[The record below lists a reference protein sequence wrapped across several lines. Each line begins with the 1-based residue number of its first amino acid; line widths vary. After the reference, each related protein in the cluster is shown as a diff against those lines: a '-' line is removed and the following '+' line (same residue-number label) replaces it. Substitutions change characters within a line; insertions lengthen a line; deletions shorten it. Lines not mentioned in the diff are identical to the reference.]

1 MTTFAVTTSTGLTLA
16 GNGAT
21 ARVRAALADIEAA
34 GRPEIWITVR
44 AADDLLADAA
54 AVDEAVAAGKD
65 LPLAGLLLAVKNNV
79 DVAGIDTTAACP
91 GFAYTPAQDAVAVSR
106 LRAAGA
112 IVLGAT
118 NLDQF
123 ATGLVGT
130 RSPHG
135 AVRDARRPDF
145 ISGGSSSG
153 SAVAVALG
161 LADIAVGTDT
171 AGSGRV
177 PAGLQGIVG
186 IKATLNVV
194 STAGVV
200 PACRSWDAVTI
211 FARDLGTAELA
222 MGTMAGGSRPWP
234 ADIRLA
240 APARPRVA
248 YPSSLP
254 ELPLSWAAEFGRQI
268 ARLEAAGVKAEPIE
282 FDVFLEAARLL
293 YDGGLVAERY
303 AAVGAFVDAASEGA
317 DSAGSPA
324 GDPAGLDPTVAGIV
338 RGAGQVPAHL
348 YVADTGRLEGLKR
361 QAMARLEGFDALVVP
376 TAPFHPTLAE
386 VAADPVGVNS
396 RMGTYTN
403 FCNLFDLSAVAVPAG
418 EAEGAQFGLT
428 VVGRTFDDA
437 VVADIARRIETPA
450 VPPALFAAGAAAARQ
465 LPAGEPWP
473 VRAGATSVPLVVV
486 GAHRKGQPLAHQLE
500 TLGAAWDGHVRTA
513 ARYRMAS
520 LDTQPPKPGVYRSED
535 GAELVAERWLL
546 SEAALGKFLAALPE
560 PMLLGSVRLND
571 GSSAVGFACDAVAA
585 SNGKD
590 ITAYGDWLAA
600 LAASQSGQEGPGDDG
615 LGGERLE
622 EDAAAREISGQNSRN
637 TFGAA
642 LLVGLTRGLQS
653 GTKRA

>member
-1 MTTFAVTTSTGLTLA
+1 MSTTFAGPGATAEGQ
-16 GNGAT
+16 GAT
-21 ARVRAALADIEAA
+21 ARVRAALAAIEAS

-44 AADDLLADAA
+44 AADELLAEAA
-54 AVDEAVAAGKD
+54 AVDEAVAAGTD

-91 GFAYTPAQDAVAVSR
+91 GFAYTPGQDAEAVAR

-112 IVLGAT
+112 VVVGAT

-135 AVRDARRPDF
+135 AVRDARRPDR

-161 LADIAVGTDT
+161 LADIAIGTDT

-194 STAGVV
+194 STDGVV

-222 MGTMAGGSRPWP
+222 MGTMAGGARPWP
-234 ADIRLA
+234 ADVRLA
-240 APARPRVA
+240 APSRPRVA

-254 ELPLSWAAEFGRQI
+254 ELPQTWADEFGRQI
-268 ARLEAAGVKAEPIE
+268 ASLQASGVDAEPIE
-282 FDVFLEAARLL
+282 FDVFLQAARLL

-303 AAVGAFVDAASEGA
+303 AAVGAFVDAAG
-317 DSAGSPA
+317 AGSEN
-324 GDPAGLDPTVAGIV
+324 PAGLDPTVAGIV
-338 RGAGQVPAHL
+338 RRAGQVPAHQ
-348 YVADTGRLEGLKR
+348 YVADTARLDGLKR

-376 TAPFHPTLAE
+376 TAPFHPSLAD

-403 FCNLFDLSAVAVPAG
+403 FCNLFDLCAVAVPA
-418 EAEGAQFGLT
+418 AEVDGSQFGLT

-437 VVADIARRIETPA
+437 VVAEIARSIENPPP
-450 VPPALFAAGAAAARQ
+450 PPALFADGAAPARQ

-473 VRAGATSVPLVVV
+473 VRAGASAVPLVVV

-500 TLGAAWDGHVRTA
+500 ELGAVWAGQVRTA
-513 ARYRMAS
+513 ARYRMVS

-546 SEAALGKFLAALPE
+546 PEASLGQFLAALPE
-560 PMLLGSVRLND
+560 PMLLGSVRLSD
-571 GSSAVGFACDAVAA
+571 GSSATGFACDAVAA
-585 SNGKD
+585 TNGTD
-590 ITAYGDWLAA
+590 ITRYGDWLVA
-600 LAASQSGQEGPGDDG
+600 LAATPAGRGGAGQEAPADERPRQDAVGSDTPRQGSPEEKATGQGSRGKGP
-615 LGGERLE
+615 
-622 EDAAAREISGQNSRN
+622 
-637 TFGAA
+637 
-642 LLVGLTRGLQS
+642 RGP
-653 GTKRA
+653 